1 MSHAITVFGGP
12 TPLVHRVTMDRPW
25 TWLSKGWA
33 DMRAAPG
40 ASLAYGLI
48 FTLLG
53 FVILAGLW
61 MIDLFYLVLPIAAGF
76 MLLGPF
82 LAIGLYEISRRIA
95 NQEPVSFFGALSA
108 VRRNASQNA
117 LMAVALMI
125 FLLAW
130 IRVATLI
137 FALFFSHTPPGF
149 ENFIVEVFFSAESIP
164 FVLTGT
170 IAGGIIAAAAF
181 AISAVSIPM
190 LLDRPDVNVAT
201 AIVSSVS
208 AVRINA
214 LPMVVW
220 GALIVLFT
228 GAGLVTAFLGLIVA
242 MPLIG
247 HATWHAYQD
256 VIGFTD
262 RASTATPAATPSGS
276 PA

>member
-1 MSHAITVFGGP
+1 MSHAITVFAGP
-12 TPLVHRVTMDRPW
+12 TPLVHRVAVDRPW
-25 TWLSKGWA
+25 TWLSLGWA
-33 DMRAAPG
+33 DMRAAPA
-40 ASLAYGLI
+40 ASLAYGVM
-48 FTLLG
+48 FTILG

-61 MIDLFYLVLPIAAGF
+61 MIDLFYLVLPLAAGF
-76 MLLGPF
+76 MLMGPF
-82 LAIGLYEISRRIA
+82 LAIGLYEISRRVA
-95 NQEPVSFFGALSA
+95 NTEPVTFLGA
-108 VRRNASQNA
+108 VRAVQRNTSQIV
-117 LMAVALMI
+117 LIAVALMI

-130 IRVATLI
+130 IQVAIMI

-149 ENFIVEVFFSAESIP
+149 ETFVIDVFFSVESIP

-170 IAGGIIAAAAF
+170 VAGGIIAAAAF

-201 AIVSSVS
+201 AIVTSIN

-214 LPMVVW
+214 LPMIVW

-247 HATWHAYQD
+247 HATWHAYRD
-256 VIGFTD
+256 VVGFAD
-262 RASTATPAATPSGS
+262 PKAAATPGATPSGH

>member
-1 MSHAITVFGGP
+1 MSHAITVFSGP
-12 TPLVHRVTMDRPW
+12 TPLVHRIAVDQPW
-25 TWLSKGWA
+25 TWLTKGWA
-33 DMRAAPG
+33 DLRAAP
-40 ASLAYGLI
+40 AQSLAYGLI
-48 FTLLG
+48 FTILG

-61 MIDLFYLVLPIAAGF
+61 LVDLFYLVLPLAAGF

-82 LAIGLYEISRRIA
+82 LAIGLYEISRRVAA
-95 NQEPVSFFGALSA
+95 NEPVAFLGALQA
-108 VRRNASQNA
+108 VRRNTSQIV
-117 LMAVALMI
+117 LIAVALMI

-149 ENFIVEVFFSAESIP
+149 ENFVVEVFLSVESIP
-164 FVLTGT
+164 FVLTG
-170 IAGGIIAAAAF
+170 IVSGGVIAAAAF

-201 AIVSSVS
+201 AIVTSIS

-214 LPMVVW
+214 LPMLVW

-228 GAGLVTAFLGLIVA
+228 GAGLITAFLGLIVA

-247 HATWHAYQD
+247 HATWHAYRD
-256 VIGFTD
+256 VVGYAE
-262 RASTATPAATPSGS
+262 R
-276 PA
+276 

>member
-1 MSHAITVFGGP
+1 
-12 TPLVHRVTMDRPW
+12 
-25 TWLSKGWA
+25 
-33 DMRAAPG
+33 
-40 ASLAYGLI
+40 LI
-48 FTLLG
+48 FTVIG

-61 MIDLFYLVLPIAAGF
+61 MIDLFYLVLPLAAGF
-76 MLLGPF
+76 MLMGPF
-82 LAIGLYEISRRIA
+82 LAIGLYEISRRVG
-95 NQEPVSFFGALSA
+95 NQEPVAFFGALRA
-108 VRRNASQNA
+108 VQRNTSQIV

-149 ENFIVEVFFSAESIP
+149 ENFMIEVFFSAESIP
-164 FVLTGT
+164 FVLTG
-170 IAGGIIAAAAF
+170 IISGGVIAAAAF

-201 AIVSSVS
+201 AIVTSIN

-214 LPMVVW
+214 VPMIVW

-228 GAGLVTAFLGLIVA
+228 GAGLITAFLGLIVA

-247 HATWHAYQD
+247 HATWHAYRD
-256 VIGFTD
+256 VIGFAD
-262 RASTATPAATPSGS
+262 EASAATPGATPSGH